1 VLANLVGVS
10 YWWGWVP
17 TCGLTAL
24 LSAGALHEWYLPGVP
39 VEALAIGIILLFL
52 AVNLRGMRA
61 VTRLAVP
68 LAVVSVLLAFGSALI
83 PVLTGHVNW
92 EHAASFH
99 LTSPFSG
106 AFGAITSAMAGLY
119 LIGFAAPA
127 FEAAACHVGEMRDP
141 ARNLP
146 RAMYASAGLASLYF
160 LILPVVWLG
169 VLGPSGLEGE
179 LMKTLGPTFAPLL
192 GAGAKSAAIGFMVLN
207 MFHGTLQPLAGA
219 SRTLAQLSDDGL
231 LPRLIGRRN
240 KADVPWFAVGLTAT
254 MSIAFLLLGDP
265 AWIIAAANFCYLI
278 AIGLP
283 SVAVWLLRRDA
294 PEMERPYRARRGAI
308 SLGLAAACAWGL
320 STMLGFQQFGLPSV
334 IAGLG
339 LAYSGSVLYSWRR
352 RADRREAGVTGVR
365 LSLQAKLAGAMVT
378 VIVLDGAG
386 YLLAISHVA
395 KGETELVSVLED
407 IFVAVAMLTVAVGL
421 ILPGMI
427 AHSAQLVAAAA
438 DRLARGT
445 LSQLT
450 RAMEALGRGDLDGAH
465 ASVEVEPVLVH
476 SNDEVGAMAES
487 FNVMQDQAGRAAVAL
502 RGAREGLK
510 RNIDQHATIARLGQ
524 SALEGGEIEMLMG
537 EIATSVSAVLD
548 TEIVAVL
555 EDAGPVM
562 RVRAAS
568 GLSRPYRPVACAER
582 LELPD
587 LSADGLTRSGTLVAI
602 PGRSAPFGLLCVQTL
617 AVRTFSASE
626 LDFLHSIANLLG
638 DALARNRDR
647 DENRHTALHDA
658 LTGLPN
664 RTLFLDRLRVSLAHG
679 ARRRTSTAV
688 LFVDLD
694 HFKLVNDSFGHPAGD
709 EMLRAVAARLDVQV
723 RPGDTVARFGGD
735 EFLMICDDLANPRD
749 AQTIAESVREELH
762 RPIVLADDTELSMRA
777 SIGVA
782 ISDGIGADAEELI
795 AEADS
800 AMYRAKER
808 GGGRTET
815 FDSVMRRD
823 VKSQLRMEN
832 ELAKALENDQ
842 LRLLYQPIVAIDTGR
857 ILGLEALVRWQHPER
872 GLVSPVEFIPIA
884 EATGLIVPIGAWVL
898 EEATRQAAVWR
909 RGRPAD
915 TAPTVAVNLSL
926 RQFAEP
932 DLASLVERTLSDAGL
947 DPAALHLEITESV
960 IMEQEDITLST
971 LASFK
976 RLGVTLVLDDF
987 GTGYSSLSYLQRF
1000 PIDILKIDRSF
1011 IAALGDEDD
1020 SQPIIAAII
1029 NMALGLNIDVVAE
1042 GIETSVQADTVR
1054 GLGCRRAQGY
1064 FYAQPLPAGAIAALL
1079 DVALPAPGPLALPAA
1094 RRPQAVGRNAA

>member
-1 VLANLVGVS
+1 V
-10 YWWGWVP
+10 
-17 TCGLTAL
+17 
-24 LSAGALHEWYLPGVP
+24 
-39 VEALAIGIILLFL
+39 
-52 AVNLRGMRA
+52 
-61 VTRLAVP
+61 
-68 LAVVSVLLAFGSALI
+68 
-83 PVLTGHVNW
+83 
-92 EHAASFH
+92 
-99 LTSPFSG
+99 
-106 AFGAITSAMAGLY
+106 
-119 LIGFAAPA
+119 
-127 FEAAACHVGEMRDP
+127 
-141 ARNLP
+141 
-146 RAMYASAGLASLYF
+146 
-160 LILPVVWLG
+160 
-169 VLGPSGLEGE
+169 
-179 LMKTLGPTFAPLL
+179 
-192 GAGAKSAAIGFMVLN
+192 
-207 MFHGTLQPLAGA
+207 
-219 SRTLAQLSDDGL
+219 QL
-231 LPRLIGRRN
+231 
-240 KADVPWFAVGLTAT
+240 
-254 MSIAFLLLGDP
+254 
-265 AWIIAAANFCYLI
+265 
-278 AIGLP
+278 
-283 SVAVWLLRRDA
+283 
-294 PEMERPYRARRGAI
+294 
-308 SLGLAAACAWGL
+308 
-320 STMLGFQQFGLPSV
+320 
-334 IAGLG
+334 
-339 LAYSGSVLYSWRR
+339 
-352 RADRREAGVTGVR
+352 
-365 LSLQAKLAGAMVT
+365 
-378 VIVLDGAG
+378 
-386 YLLAISHVA
+386 
-395 KGETELVSVLED
+395 
-407 IFVAVAMLTVAVGL
+407 
-421 ILPGMI
+421 
-427 AHSAQLVAAAA
+427 
-438 DRLARGT
+438 
-445 LSQLT
+445 
-450 RAMEALGRGDLDGAH
+450 
-465 ASVEVEPVLVH
+465 
-476 SNDEVGAMAES
+476 
-487 FNVMQDQAGRAAVAL
+487 
-502 RGAREGLK
+502 
-510 RNIDQHATIARLGQ
+510 
-524 SALEGGEIEMLMG
+524 
-537 EIATSVSAVLD
+537 
-548 TEIVAVL
+548 
-555 EDAGPVM
+555 
-562 RVRAAS
+562 
-568 GLSRPYRPVACAER
+568 
-582 LELPD
+582 
-587 LSADGLTRSGTLVAI
+587 
-602 PGRSAPFGLLCVQTL
+602 
-617 AVRTFSASE
+617 
-626 LDFLHSIANLLG
+626 
-638 DALARNRDR
+638 
-647 DENRHTALHDA
+647 
-658 LTGLPN
+658 
-664 RTLFLDRLRVSLAHG
+664 
-679 ARRRTSTAV
+679 
-688 LFVDLD
+688 
-694 HFKLVNDSFGHPAGD
+694 
-709 EMLRAVAARLDVQV
+709 